1 MKKYRHAFV
10 LVLSIS
16 FLGTAPRAQA
26 ADEFYT
32 TRLRAGQDALR
43 AKRHAE
49 AVDLLRI
56 AAFGLLE
63 QPPLLMEALSCLT
76 VAQSRAGRIEAVD
89 VTLLRMVEVERQ
101 IPSYARATLDPAV
114 RTEFEALAKKRLPP
128 ETSASVPALV
138 GASTKPPAAPSAVPT
153 AVAVAAPVAT
163 PVPAPPSVSTPA
175 ATFSA
180 PGAAELLASSR
191 KLISEGKNV
200 DARKQLV
207 AALPVHGRNRDVRK
221 ALLEASCLSR
231 EWKLA
236 VEQIPLVEPF
246 GEGEEPLA
254 FYASVAK
261 FETGDVEA
269 ARVLLG
275 RVRSRLASS
284 SYVDYYVKR
293 ILG

>member
-16 FLGTAPRAQA
+16 FLGAAPRAQA

-43 AKRHAE
+43 AKRNAE

-114 RTEFEALAKKRLPP
+114 RAEFEALARKRLPP

-138 GASTKPPAAPSAVPT
+138 GASAKPPAAPSAVPT
-153 AVAVAAPVAT
+153 AVAVPMAGAT
-163 PVPAPPSVSTPA
+163 PAPTPAPSPVP
-175 ATFSA
+175 A
-180 PGAAELLASSR
+180 PGAAELLASAR
-191 KLISEGKNV
+191 KLISEGKSS

-261 FETGDVEA
+261 FETGDLEA